1 MTFHCVFEQEQLE
14 KKKAEYGEKLKNKI
28 ATIHREAEEKRAF
41 IEARQRCEF
50 DLGLQ
55 HKKEPE
61 VISLPLPSLVCCCCW
76 KPKP

>member
-1 MTFHCVFEQEQLE
+1 MGFGGSKGHGSPINVEV
-14 KKKAEYGEKLKNKI
+14 
-28 ATIHREAEEKRAF
+28 
-41 IEARQRCEF
+41 EARQRCEF